1 MTWPFYGVLIMY
13 LLGVVLHVDILVDDW
28 EEDEFAEEN
37 YAEYKQSFLFILV
50 WPFVA
55 MLVLAAFIILSVE
68 DMIWKD
74 KGDKE

>member
-28 EEDEFAEEN
+28 EEDEFHEEN